1 MDDAQKTKIS
11 KNLQTILKKDDSLSS
26 LGHGFYVASELGSSA
41 AFVVDRIEDAIVQAD
56 EVDGKMLQFE
66 GGLSITGLVISGA
79 LRLSSAQNKPAPITE
94 VQAAKFTTYFLSRR
108 SVQSTKGASI
118 LIEALT
124 SISKTKTVSP
134 VCIQLLGNGQLKP
147 ESPLINVK
155 ISDVFG
161 APLPLT
167 SVTATITFKST
178 NTALA
183 TKTVIQSSAAD
194 KSVYAIDFKAFKP
207 TRGAY
212 TIDIFAD
219 NYSQKLSVK
228 LLGKVKVN
236 SLEVGVGDS
245 DSTSAVKKSPVTFPN
260 KLSSVLNADSQQKLV
275 LKANL
280 VDEDT
285 GKPITVHQAFILL
298 IHKESGEEIIFVAEQ
313 DSTKNYKF
321 DMDVGAR
328 SADFGR
334 RSGLYSLE
342 LIVGDA
348 SISNSF
354 RWLIADVQIKFSSD
368 SPAAEVKAVKGPR
381 PEIEHKFRE
390 PENRPPRFFS
400 DLFAGLCAAPLVILF
415 LIWGRLKVNISN
427 FPFSLSAIGFHIG
440 FGCKFFFDIFFN
452 FIFNF
457 VFFFDFSN
465 SWIIWNFL
473 VKT

>member
-1 MDDAQKTKIS
+1 M
-11 KNLQTILKKDDSLSS
+11 
-26 LGHGFYVASELGSSA
+26 GHGFYIASELGSSA
-41 AFVVDRIEDAIVQAD
+41 AFVFDRIEDAIVQAD

-79 LRLSSAQNKPAPITE
+79 LKFSLALNKPSPVTE
-94 VQAAKFTTYFLSRR
+94 AQAAKFTTYFLSRR

-124 SISKTKTVSP
+124 TISKWKTISP
-134 VCIQLLGNGQLKP
+134 VCIQLLRNGQLKP

-161 APLPLT
+161 VPLT
-167 SVTATITFKST
+167 LSSVTATITSKTS

-183 TKTVIQSSAAD
+183 TKTVIQSLPAD
-194 KSVYAIDFKAFKP
+194 KSVYAIDFKSFKP

-219 NYSQKLSVK
+219 SFSQKLSVK

-245 DSTSAVKKSPVTFPN
+245 DSTSAVKKSQVTFPN
-260 KLSSVLNADSQQKLV
+260 KLSTVLNADSQQKLV

-280 VDEDT
+280 LDEDT

-298 IHKESGEEIIFVAEQ
+298 IHKDSGEEIIFVAEQ
-313 DSTKNYKF
+313 DSTKSYKF

-342 LIVGDA
+342 LIVGDS

-354 RWLIADVQIKFSSD
+354 RWLIADIQIKFSAESQEV
-368 SPAAEVKAVKGPR
+368 EVKALKGPR

-440 FGCKFFFDIFFN
+440 FGCKILFYLFF
-452 FIFNF
+452 
-457 VFFFDFSN
+457 
-465 SWIIWNFL
+465 
-473 VKT
+473 